1 VIGMN
6 NQNREREITMMKR
19 TIYYRKGLTRVD
31 IEDKLEDLKMYVK
44 NYVHVEPYKYKKLII
59 SVEIEEE

>member
-1 VIGMN
+1 MN

-31 IEDKLEDLKMYVK
+31 IEDKLEDLKMYVE
-44 NYVHVEPYKYKKLII
+44 NYVYVEPYKYKKLII
-59 SVEIEEE
+59 SVEVEEE